1 MMLIRGGTVFIIEGG
16 IMGYLVLADWPGLVL
31 ALART
36 SAVLLVLVLLVLVLL
51 VLVLLVLLVLKVV
64 IFLIFSG
71 ICDNI

>member
-1 MMLIRGGTVFIIEGG
+1 
-16 IMGYLVLADWPGLVL
+16 MGYLVLADWPGLVL

-36 SAVLLVLVLLVLVLL
+36 SAVLLVLVLLVL
-51 VLVLLVLLVLKVV
+51 LVLKVV

>member
-1 MMLIRGGTVFIIEGG
+1 
-16 IMGYLVLADWPGLVL
+16 MGYLVLADWPGLVL

-51 VLVLLVLLVLKVV
+51 VLLVLKVV